1 MKLDEDGL
9 ALQEELKAK
18 FLKNGH
24 EDDDTTPEDKDK
36 KASGQFKV
44 GKFYI
49 ANELT
54 SILGK
59 DWDIVNRHQH
69 LFILPASV
77 TANDLLDEFQKVY
90 RKKKIVGLGVFD
102 QFTAGFKQ
110 ALDAYIGRG
119 LLYRFER
126 HQLAQIMAAH
136 PDKPLSE
143 VYPPVVLLRYLS
155 IRSNSTYYN
164 PVIVKLP
171 HQIDDVNLGKGSQL
185 FSTTKKLID
194 ALMKF
199 IVDYRKDFF
208 PATLYAPADDSYLK
222 DAQSIM

>member
-18 FLKNGH
+18 FLKQGQ
-24 EDDDTTPEDKDK
+24 DDDDVSPEDKDK
-36 KASGQFKV
+36 RASGQFKV
-44 GKFYI
+44 GKFYV

-59 DWDIVNRHQH
+59 DWDIINRNHH
-69 LFILPASV
+69 LFVLPASI
-77 TANDLLDEFQKVY
+77 TANDLLEEFQKVY

-102 QFTAGFKQ
+102 QFTSGFKN

-126 HQLAQIMAAH
+126 LQLAQIIEAH

-143 VYPPVVLLRYLS
+143 VYPPVLILRYL
-155 IRSNSTYYN
+155 RTQLRF
-164 PVIVKLP
+164 LP
-171 HQIDDVNLGKGSQL
+171 
-185 FSTTKKLID
+185 LI
-194 ALMKF
+194 L
-199 IVDYRKDFF
+199 
-208 PATLYAPADDSYLK
+208 L
-222 DAQSIM
+222 